1 MYLGLEYFD
10 FILEV
15 VHVYLHL
22 VLQLTQSS
30 TFDNQTPNHL
40 PWCDLGRP
48 PPTFGSTSR
57 IFSMALWR
65 SRGWR
70 CYA

>member
-30 TFDNQTPNHL
+30 TIANKTPINL
-40 PWCDLGRP
+40 P
-48 PPTFGSTSR
+48 
-57 IFSMALWR
+57 
-65 SRGWR
+65 
-70 CYA
+70 